1 MLANKGVVLYIDEL
15 HLIHSIPGVLQKLDE
30 FARID
35 RSFKSALC
43 LINQNFN
50 SIKSDSDPK
59 KKEYYQSIFTMSQ
72 YNLFF
77 TTSDEDVDFLTQM
90 LSGSGN
96 PLSEEERR
104 YMTAA
109 GQGKALLV
117 MTAYDRYKVQFDI
130 SF

>member
-1 MLANKGVVLYIDEL
+1 MISGQQVCLYIDEL
-15 HLIHSIPGVLQKLDE
+15 HLIHNINGVLAKLDE

-50 SIKSDSDPK
+50 SIRSTADLK
-59 KKEYYQSIFTMSQ
+59 KKEYYESIFTMSQ

-77 TTSDEDVDFLTQM
+77 TTGEEDVQFLVEM
-90 LSGSGN
+90 LSGSGQ
-96 PLSEEERR
+96 PLSDAERR
-104 YMTAA
+104 YMTQA
-109 GQGKALLV
+109 GRGKALLL
-117 MTAYDRYKVQFDI
+117 MTAYDRYQVQFEI